1 MAYVPLTLSNSL
13 PDSVRM
19 AIEIGVEPPLQDVH
33 WMLATPIGISTGAAP
48 PRQLQLPI
56 ALVLLTTVAGVSELL
71 LHTDKTK
78 DREKFMECLTTY
90 FPWHIARPTGVPPEG
105 AANILYEHFRCALVH
120 ELGFHKRGEP
130 IFKVV
135 KFFPGTDDAEKR
147 IEELERFT
155 EKQIAGDCLLKT
167 PKERVL
173 YLPQFYWGVRKLV
186 ERWSCDDTQ
195 VMHADKKLT
204 KRVDEGGGD
213 RLGAKKDTDDA

>member
-120 ELGFHKRGEP
+120 ELGFHRVWVWCGKR
-130 IFKVV
+130 K
-135 KFFPGTDDAEKR
+135 
-147 IEELERFT
+147 
-155 EKQIAGDCLLKT
+155 LLK
-167 PKERVL
+167 
-173 YLPQFYWGVRKLV
+173 
-186 ERWSCDDTQ
+186 
-195 VMHADKKLT
+195 
-204 KRVDEGGGD
+204 
-213 RLGAKKDTDDA
+213 